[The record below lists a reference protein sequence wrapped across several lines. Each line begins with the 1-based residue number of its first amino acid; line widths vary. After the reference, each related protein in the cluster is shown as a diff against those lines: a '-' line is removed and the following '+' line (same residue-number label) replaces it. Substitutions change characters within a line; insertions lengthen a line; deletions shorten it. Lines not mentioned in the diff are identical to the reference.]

1 MHVYN
6 MYTHIVD
13 GWFPSS
19 ALMEYRAR
27 PNARSKEYLIIEHVT
42 RHVWEAPAAIF

>member
-1 MHVYN
+1 MLFV
-6 MYTHIVD
+6 VD
-13 GWFPSS
+13 RGAVSFGN
-19 ALMEYRAR
+19 LMEYRAQ